1 MTKWLEMMMTIVML
15 LGLSACSGNDSAPI
29 DEAPATQ
36 ELTQVEKATEEGN
49 ESPQAETAV
58 TANPLEAGIAVVN
71 ITPDVLSHHTP
82 LGGYGERENAPAE
95 GIHDYTLSKALILK
109 QGDKKF
115 ALVTLDLLG
124 VPRSLRDEILLRI
137 QDTGIVS
144 ENLLLAPSHSHASV
158 EMLAMNRNNVFQNKN
173 IGIFDEFL
181 LLYTADKIAESIIA
195 ANQSFEPVSAGTAS
209 TIIEGMNANR
219 RGNVRT
225 DNEMVILRLDDA
237 QGNPKVIF
245 INYAAH
251 PTFMNEHTM
260 HVSAGWPGYLQR
272 EVEGFMGP
280 DTICMYANGA
290 EGDLRPSGVS
300 GPSEFAKA
308 EAYGRI
314 LAVRA
319 VDVAQGIKTSPEAE
333 LNFAFHTLKLPPRTA
348 PKALLDSA
356 GPEYGLTAD
365 NIQALIEALAPETSY
380 LTTLQIGDLTAVSI
394 PGEMT
399 TILGLEIKNTLRES
413 GAKHPIIVGLGN
425 EWISYILNTEE
436 YYQGG
441 YEPGVSFYGDQLGP
455 MITQQAIAAGKEL
468 LAKE

>member
-1 MTKWLEMMMTIVML
+1 MNQINKLLVGVCAVMVSIC
-15 LGLSACSGNDSAPI
+15 GVSAF
-29 DEAPATQ
+29 
-36 ELTQVEKATEEGN
+36 
-49 ESPQAETAV
+49 AV
-58 TANPLEAGIAVVN
+58 PLEAGVAVVN
-71 ITPDVLSHHTP
+71 ITPDVLKHHTP
-82 LGGYGERENAPAE
+82 LGGYGERMNAAAE
-95 GIHDYTLSKALILK
+95 GIHDYTLAKALILK

-115 ALVTLDLLG
+115 ALVTMDLLG

-137 QDTGIVS
+137 KDTGIVS

-181 LLYTADKIAESIIA
+181 LLYTADKIAESIIQ
-195 ANQSFEPVSAGTAS
+195 ANQNFEPVTVGTTS
-209 TIIEGMNANR
+209 TMVEGMNANR

-225 DNEMVILRLDDA
+225 DNEMVITRINGA
-237 QGNPKVIF
+237 NGQAKVVF

-251 PTFMNEHTM
+251 PTFMDAHTM
-260 HVSAGWPGYLQR
+260 VVSAGWPGYLQR

-280 DTICMYANGA
+280 DTVCMYANGA
-290 EGDLRPSGVS
+290 QGDLRPSGVS

-308 EAYGRI
+308 EAYGRK
-314 LAVRA
+314 LAVQA
-319 VDVAQGIKTSPEAE
+319 VEVAQGIKTNKKAE
-333 LNFAFHTLKLPPRTA
+333 LRFAFHTLALPERTA

-356 GPEYGLTAD
+356 GPEYGLTPD
-365 NIQALIEALAPETSY
+365 NIQVLINAIAPETSY
-380 LTTLQIGDLTAVSI
+380 LTVMQLGDLFAVSI

-399 TILGLEIKNTLRES
+399 TILGLEVKNTLRES

-425 EWISYILNTEE
+425 EWISYILNEEE

-455 MITQQAIAAGKEL
+455 MITKQAIAAGQEL
-468 LAKE
+468 LAPK